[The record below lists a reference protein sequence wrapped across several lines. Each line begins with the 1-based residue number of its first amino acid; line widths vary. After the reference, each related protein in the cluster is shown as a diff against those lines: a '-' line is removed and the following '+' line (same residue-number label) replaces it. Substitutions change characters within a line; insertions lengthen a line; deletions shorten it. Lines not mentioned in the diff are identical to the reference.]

1 MNIGTVGLM
10 PESVKRRYHS
20 RVRSEQATA
29 TRQAVLRSAR
39 EHFTTHGYAATGVAD
54 IAAAAGV
61 NVDTVYASVGRKP
74 QLMLA
79 VIDMALGSS
88 DEPVSAEE
96 RDYVRAIRAAD
107 SARSKLVVY
116 GQALGRIMP
125 RVAPLFDALGQAAL
139 ADPDCAQLRDHLAQ
153 RRRAN
158 MTLFAADL
166 RSTGQLRDELSDDD
180 VADLIWATNAPGFFS
195 RITAQDWT
203 PERYVALLTDLW
215 IRTLLRTPER

>member
-1 MNIGTVGLM
+1 MTIGTVGLM

-20 RVRSEQATA
+20 RVRGEQATA

-79 VIDMALGSS
+79 VSTWRWVI
-88 DEPVSAEE
+88 ERPVSAEE
-96 RDYVRAIRAAD
+96 RGYVRAIRAAWLPRPVG
-107 SARSKLVVY
+107 SSSSTPGARTHHAA
-116 GQALGRIMP
+116 GGA
-125 RVAPLFDALGQAAL
+125 LFDALGQAAL
-139 ADPDCAQLRDHLAQ
+139 ADPECAQLRDHLAQ
-153 RRRAN
+153 RRRDN

-166 RSTGQLRDELSDDD
+166 RSTGHAARRPSDETWPTGLGDQRTGI
-180 VADLIWATNAPGFFS
+180 LS

-203 PERYVALLTDLW
+203 PERYVALLTDMW